1 MRITSKTP
9 VITISRLYA
18 AGGRTVA
25 KAISKAFDI
34 PWYDRDFVRMT
45 AEDSGYTIDE
55 IDKDGEEI
63 SLRTNFID
71 TFFSNASYTSS
82 HDAIFNAQNKEIVK
96 LSANAPC
103 IIVGRCAN
111 IILREE
117 GIPSFDIFL
126 YGSVESRMERAAELG
141 GNGDMDLQK
150 YIEKRDAYRANYYKK
165 YTKKS
170 IGDYHD
176 YDICV
181 DVGSIG
187 TEKSIEMIIGVLKNI
202 ME

>member
-1 MRITSKTP
+1 MKNTSKTP
-9 VITISRLYA
+9 VITINRLYA

-34 PWYDRDFVRMT
+34 PWYDKDFVKMT
-45 AEDSGYTIDE
+45 AKDSGYTVDE
-55 IDKDGEEI
+55 INKDGEEI

-71 TFFSNASYTSS
+71 TIFSNASYTSA
-82 HDAIFNAQNKEIVK
+82 HDAIFNAQSKEIIK

-126 YGSVESRMERAAELG
+126 YGSVESRIKRAAEIG

-150 YIEKRDAYRANYYKK
+150 YIEKRDAYRSNYYKK

-176 YDICV
+176 YNLSI

-187 TEKSIEMIIGVLKNI
+187 IEESIKMIIGILKNI